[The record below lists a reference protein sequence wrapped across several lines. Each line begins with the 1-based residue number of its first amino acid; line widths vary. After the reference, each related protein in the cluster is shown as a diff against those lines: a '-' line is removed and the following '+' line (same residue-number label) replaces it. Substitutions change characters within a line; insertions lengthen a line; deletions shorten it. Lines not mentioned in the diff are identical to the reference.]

1 MTSSAGK
8 PRLVGADR
16 PALRARP
23 RQGTRAHQVDARVS
37 VPPPLAA
44 EVDRP
49 ELDRLLGEASDHR
62 LALVTAGPGWGKTTS
77 VAGWLRRRRAGGG
90 RPAAWVSLRDADD
103 SPASFWDA
111 LLRAV
116 AVSGAVAEGHP
127 LLLASAAGGVG
138 DEVLRNLYRAASRL
152 PEPLLIVLDD
162 FQVIDN
168 HDVTSTVADLATY
181 DLSIRLM
188 VLSRF
193 DPALPLHRL
202 RPAGHLAEIGVDD
215 LAFDASAVARLA
227 ATSESLNLTPAGV
240 QQVLDRTEGWPLAV
254 RLALMQLSRRG
265 AGADL
270 HSFGREGTS
279 VWDYLEEE
287 VLAPH
292 PAEVRDFLLRTS
304 VAEPI
309 SGDLADA
316 IVPGGHGLARLE
328 LLERA
333 NQFVVAVD
341 TDRGLFR
348 YHPLLRDLLQHNL
361 RRDNPEGYRQA
372 HRATANW
379 LVTHGDAVG
388 AMRHAVAAED
398 WPLAAEHLVQA
409 SPALV
414 GAQRSTIRRLLQSI
428 PFSSLPPSASLEL
441 CSASLAFLSGHLDA
455 TEAHIL
461 TARSLMTSSDPL
473 PPLALAL
480 LENLASISAS
490 DRGDIQTSLVLAQ
503 AAVQHASKAPA
514 GTPAVGQRSI
524 AIGQAGLALMKWG
537 DIAAARPKL
546 TEVVND
552 GSADIVLGSTVA
564 QAALAWC
571 DLADGDLNA
580 AHAAAVRVVQD
591 ASRRGWTSMR
601 HTRAAHL
608 TLAVCELLRGRPER
622 ADRHVTAGLA
632 AVAGGI
638 EPWSAVG
645 LNVTRA
651 SVAVS
656 REQPR
661 TAAAALRAAHDIFG
675 DSPVPPSMADA
686 LTRAETDVTVLLG
699 DVALPPRRPGG
710 SLAGTSES
718 ATSSSS
724 KARVALAR
732 GDLNAARAA
741 AEAVPRPPA
750 SANLDDVLA
759 GIEAS
764 LVLAEVANRR
774 GHAGAASEGIRA
786 ALELARPQG
795 LVRPFLV
802 TRSQGIAAL
811 LRRQSAA
818 QAHGEAFIAGLFV
831 AFKQQG
837 AAGLSVREPNP
848 LLEPLSER
856 ELAILAELPA
866 MSSNDEIASTFYISV
881 NTVKSHLKNLYRK
894 LDVANR
900 REAVRRARDLG
911 LID

>member
-1 MTSSAGK
+1 MTGAEGNL
-8 PRLVGADR
+8 RLAHAVR
-16 PALRARP
+16 PTRP
-23 RQGTRAHQVDARVS
+23 RQGTWAQQVDARFS

-44 EVDRP
+44 EVRRP
-49 ELDRLLGEASDHR
+49 ELDRLLDEASDHR
-62 LALVTAGPGWGKTTS
+62 LALVVAGPGWGKTTA
-77 VAGWLRRRRAGGG
+77 VAGWLQRLRAGGG
-90 RPAAWVSLRDADD
+90 RPAAWVSLRDADNSLD
-103 SPASFWDA
+103 GFWDA
-111 LLRAV
+111 FLRAV
-116 AVSGAVAEGHP
+116 AVCAAVPADHP
-127 LLLASAAGGVG
+127 LLSATAAGGVG
-138 DEVLRNLYRAASRL
+138 DEVLLNLYRAASRL

-168 HDVTSTVADLATY
+168 HDVLSTVADLATY
-181 DLSIRLM
+181 DLPLRLM
-188 VLSRF
+188 LLSRF
-193 DPALPLHRL
+193 NPALPLHRL

-240 QQVLDRTEGWPLAV
+240 QQVLDRTEGWPMGV
-254 RLALMQLSRRG
+254 RLATMHLSRRG

-270 HSFGREGTS
+270 HSFGRAGTS
-279 VWDYLEEE
+279 VSDYLEEE

-348 YHPLLRDLLQHNL
+348 YHPLLRDLLQHSL
-361 RRDNPEGYRQA
+361 RRDDPEGYRQA

-414 GAQRSTIRRLLQSI
+414 GAQRATIRRLLQSI
-428 PFSSLPPSASLEL
+428 PFSSLPPSALLEL
-441 CSASLAFLSGHLDA
+441 CSASLAFVSGHFDA
-455 TEAHIL
+455 AEEHIL
-461 TARSLMTSSDPL
+461 ATRSLMTSSDPL

-480 LENLASISAS
+480 LENLATVCAS
-490 DRGDIQTSLVLAQ
+490 DRGDIQTSLALAQ

-514 GTPAVGQRSI
+514 GTPTAGQR
-524 AIGQAGLALMKWG
+524 AIGVGQAGLALMKCG
-537 DIAAARPKL
+537 DIAAARPML
-546 TEVVND
+546 AEVVND
-552 GSADIVLGSTVA
+552 GSADMLLASTLA

-580 AHAAAVRVVQD
+580 AQAAAVRVVQD
-591 ASRRGWTSMR
+591 ASRRGWASMR
-601 HTRAAHL
+601 HTQPAHL

-632 AVAGGI
+632 AVGGGI

-651 SVAVS
+651 SVAVLRGQS
-656 REQPR
+656 R
-661 TAAAALRAAHDIFG
+661 TAAAALRAARDICG
-675 DSPVPPSMADA
+675 DSPVPASLADT
-686 LTRAETDVTVLLG
+686 LTRAETDVELLLG
-699 DVALPPRRPGG
+699 DVALPPRQPGG

-732 GDLNAARAA
+732 GDLDGAQAA

-750 SANLDDVLA
+750 SAYLDDVLA
-759 GIEAS
+759 GIEAW
-764 LVLAEVANRR
+764 LVLAEVADRR
-774 GHAGAASEGIRA
+774 GHTREASQGIRA

-795 LVRPFLV
+795 LVRPFLA

-811 LRRQSAA
+811 LRRQFAA
-818 QAHGEAFIAGLFV
+818 QAHGDTFTAGIFV
-831 AFKQQG
+831 ALKQQA
-837 AAGLSVREPNP
+837 AAGLSAREPNP

-856 ELAILAELPA
+856 EHAILAELPT
-866 MSSNDEIASTFYISV
+866 MSSNDEIASTFYLSV

-894 LDVANR
+894 LEVANR